1 MRTLE
6 ELTNHDDP
14 AIPLVRQWLAESSRP
29 VELLPPS
36 ERNGEVLVNLQ
47 VTTRSPMGAIAYETG
62 GILVDKGWLRIL
74 GSGHPRLPRDIAEWN
89 AGRSS
94 GYLLV
99 ADDVAGGFFAVNG
112 GNLGD
117 DPGSV
122 YYWAPDTLKWESLG
136 LGYTDFF
143 CWALSDR
150 LTAFYE
156 GLRWSNWEADMQKVD
171 GGQCFSFY
179 PPLWTAEGTAESSSR
194 KPVSVADLYALS
206 IEGFGQAQ

>member
-6 ELTNHDDP
+6 ELINHDDP
-14 AIPLVRQWLAESSRP
+14 AIALIRGWLAQSSRP

-47 VTTRSPMGAIAYETG
+47 VTTRSPMGAVAYETG
-62 GILVDKGWLRIL
+62 GVLVDKGWLRIL
-74 GSGHPRLPRDIAEWN
+74 GSGHPKLPRNIAEWN

-94 GYLLV
+94 GYLLI
-99 ADDVAGGFFAVNG
+99 ADDVVGGFFAVNG
-112 GNLGD
+112 GRLGD

-143 CWALSDR
+143 CWVLSDR
-150 LTAFYE
+150 LTVFYE
-156 GLRWSNWEADMQKVD
+156 GLRWNNWEADLQRVD
-171 GGQCFSFY
+171 GDQSFSFY
-179 PPLWTAEGTAESSSR
+179 PPLWTAEGSVESSSR
-194 KPVSVADLYALS
+194 KPINIADQYALN
-206 IEGFGQAQ
+206 IEGFSQAQ